1 LKRTKVICATAF
13 ILTLVTGP
21 ALAQSK
27 GDAKAGKAKY
37 DTLCVGCHGATGKGD
52 GAAAA
57 ALTPKPGDFTN
68 CKEMGKLSDDFLYKI
83 TKDGG
88 QAVKK
93 SPMMPPWGAS
103 LKEPDLH
110 NMVAYVKSFCKK

>member
-1 LKRTKVICATAF
+1 MKWTKVVCATAL
-13 ILTLVTGP
+13 ISTLVSGL

-27 GDAKAGKAKY
+27 GDAKAGKTKY

-57 ALTPKPGDFTN
+57 AMNPKPGDYTN
-68 CKEMGKLSDDFLYKI
+68 CKEMGKLSDDYLHKI
-83 TKDGG
+83 IKEGG

-103 LKEPDLH
+103 LNDQDVW
-110 NMVAYVKSFCKK
+110 NVVGYVKSFCKK